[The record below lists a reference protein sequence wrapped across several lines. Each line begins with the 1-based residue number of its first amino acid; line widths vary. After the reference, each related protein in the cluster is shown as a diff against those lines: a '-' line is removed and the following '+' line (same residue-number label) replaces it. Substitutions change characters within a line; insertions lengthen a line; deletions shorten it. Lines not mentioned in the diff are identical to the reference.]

1 MPSLFHATTSPL
13 LMGAAVLC
21 SLTEKDRAST
31 SAWHGPEV
39 ALELSYLRVS
49 LDDVVLDPTLRAEL
63 LLAQQAAVLAHR
75 VLPLQDRAQCCTPHR
90 ANAPLP
96 SSFPAKAGRHFN
108 PEATENKHSVLKHHK
123 CHNCT
128 FCSTCS
134 VCQPCSSHSSA
145 GAAPTR
151 RVATWAHFL
160 TVSRSVL
167 YWD

>member
-63 LLAQQAAVLAHR
+63 LLAQQAAVFAHR

-96 SSFPAKAGRHFN
+96 SSFPAKAR
-108 PEATENKHSVLKHHK
+108 
-123 CHNCT
+123 
-128 FCSTCS
+128 
-134 VCQPCSSHSSA
+134 
-145 GAAPTR
+145 
-151 RVATWAHFL
+151 
-160 TVSRSVL
+160 
-167 YWD
+167 